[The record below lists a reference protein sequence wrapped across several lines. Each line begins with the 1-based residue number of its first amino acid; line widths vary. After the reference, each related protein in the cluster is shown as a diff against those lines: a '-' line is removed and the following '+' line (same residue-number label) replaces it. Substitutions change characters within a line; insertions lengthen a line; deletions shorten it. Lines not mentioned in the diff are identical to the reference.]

1 MGQNTFKIIINKYS
15 LVEALLLEIFQL
27 LKLSKVK
34 ILENQNYTLM
44 CQWKNY
50 VIIINANR

>member
-1 MGQNTFKIIINKYS
+1 MGQNTLKIIINKYS

-44 CQWKNY
+44 CQWKKLCN
-50 VIIINANR
+50 NN